1 MTRLHAEASA
11 LIAAT
16 PAEVYA
22 IFSDY
27 HHHHPAI
34 LPKQY
39 FPKIEVEQGGQ
50 GAGTVFTVW
59 TRALGVERIY
69 HMVVSEPEPGRLLME
84 DDPKAGV
91 TTTFRVVPASQSQQ
105 TKVTIATDWQAQAG
119 IGGLVEKL
127 VTPPVMRRIFRQ
139 ELKNLA
145 EYVRTLQASAA
156 SGART

>member
-16 PAEVYA
+16 PEEVYG
-22 IFSDY
+22 IFVDY
-27 HHHHPAI
+27 LHHHPAI

-39 FPKIEVEQGGQ
+39 FPKIEVEQGGH

-91 TTTFRVVPASQSQQ
+91 TTTFKVVPGPQSQQ
-105 TKVTIATDWQAQAG
+105 TEVTIATDWQAQSG
-119 IGGLVEKL
+119 LGGLGEKL
-127 VTPPVMRRIFRQ
+127 ITPPVMRRIFRQ
-139 ELKNLA
+139 ELKNLG
-145 EYVRTLQASAA
+145 EYVRTLQTSAA
-156 SGART
+156 SGAR